1 MPSTAIA
8 IVCALAAQAAPAPAA
23 PTGPGPGAADQ
34 PCAALP
40 QLPLRRTDPRVWE
53 VKFEASV
60 WAPGSRTGST
70 APIKLRDAAV
80 VFPLLQDGAWSRTDP
95 AQALPELWLEARKV
109 GAPSV
114 QVLSGLPRCMSAVRL
129 GIGAVSGQSVRWS
142 VSWRSQCWASQ
153 VDEATAAA
161 ATWPTEWPA
170 AAREWLNP
178 EPGIES
184 GTPEMAAF
192 VERVSEG
199 KLRSVTPWIAA
210 KELVRATLNHFN
222 AVDNDGI
229 QVENGF
235 PRGIVFGGATAA
247 MTRRTGTSHDVAA
260 ACTAVLRTAGIPA
273 RLVLGV
279 TEVQMSSGKSKA
291 RLVTWCELWLPGAGW
306 APYSPLELRGSA
318 RGGLQLQRP
327 WPAFGTW
334 DELNRHIPLCL
345 GVTVPAPG
353 TNRPA
358 YPAGYAWTARGS
370 MDTWQSTE
378 AVTVQI
384 LSRGRGSAP

>member
-1 MPSTAIA
+1 MPFAA
-8 IVCALAAQAAPAPAA
+8 LAAVCALSAQAPAPA
-23 PTGPGPGAADQ
+23 PTSDTGAGAS
-34 PCAALP
+34 PCAAVP
-40 QLPLRRTDPRVWE
+40 QPPLRRTDARVWE

-70 APIKLRDAAV
+70 APIQLRDAAV
-80 VFPLLQDGAWSRTDP
+80 VFPVLADGPWSQADP
-95 AQALPELWLEARKV
+95 AQAVPELWLDARKV
-109 GAPSV
+109 AAPDAP
-114 QVLSGLPRCMSAVRL
+114 VLRGLPRCMSARRL
-129 GIGAVSGQSVRWS
+129 GIGAVNGQSVRWS

-153 VDEATAAA
+153 VDEPAAAA
-161 ATWPTEWPA
+161 ATWPTEWPE
-170 AAREWLNP
+170 AAREWLAA

-184 GTPEMAAF
+184 GTPEMTAF
-192 VERVSEG
+192 VERVSNG

-210 KELVRATLNHFN
+210 KELVRATINHFTS
-222 AVDNDGI
+222 VDNDGI

-247 MTRRTGTSHDVAA
+247 MTRRTGSSHDVAA

-279 TEVQMSSGKSKA
+279 TEVRMSSGKTKA
-291 RLVTWCELWLPGAGW
+291 RLVTWGELWLPGAGW
-306 APYSPLELRGSA
+306 APYSPRELRGSA
-318 RGGLQLQRP
+318 RGGLQTQRP

-334 DELNRHIPLCL
+334 DELNQHIPLCL

-358 YPAGYAWTARGS
+358 FPAGYAWTARGS

-384 LSRGRGSAP
+384 LSRGRGVTP